1 MLYKKEMKL
10 IDTHT
15 HLYLPEFDQ
24 DREVVVKRAI
34 EAGIE
39 RMYLPN
45 VDSETIDSMH
55 ALESM
60 FPGNCFAMMGLHP
73 CSVKKET
80 MDQELLVVESWLS
93 KRKYP
98 AVGEIGLDLYW
109 DKSTFEIQVE
119 ALRIQCRWAQKC
131 EIPVVLHSRDSTA
144 ECIRV
149 IQEFTGTNEG
159 LKGVFHCFSGT
170 AAEAKAIT
178 EMGFFLGIGGP
189 LTYKKSTLAESIR
202 EISLDYLV
210 LETDAPYL
218 SPVPYRGKRNESLY
232 IREVLDFLSGDR
244 MIGKAEL
251 AEITTKNALKLFA

>member
-1 MLYKKEMKL
+1 MKL

-15 HLYLPEFDQ
+15 HLYLPEFDN
-24 DREVVVKRAI
+24 DRHDVVRRAI
-34 EAGIE
+34 DAGVE

-45 VDSETIDSMH
+45 VEGETIDAMH
-55 ALESM
+55 ELEAA

-80 MDQELLVVESWLS
+80 MEQELALVETWLS

-109 DKSTFEIQVE
+109 DKSTLEIQVE
-119 ALRIQCRWAQKC
+119 ALRIQCSWAQKYN
-131 EIPVVLHSRDSTA
+131 IPVVLHSRDSTA
-144 ECIRV
+144 ECIEV
-149 IQEFTGTNEG
+149 ISEFTGTDAG

-170 AAEAKAIT
+170 AGEAKAIT

-189 LTYKKSTLAESIR
+189 LTYKKSALAESIR
-202 EISLDYLV
+202 EISTDYLV

-218 SPVPYRGKRNESLY
+218 SPVPYRGKRNESSY
-232 IREVLDFLSGDR
+232 IRQVLDFLSEDR

-251 AEITTKNALKLFA
+251 AEITTRNALKLFALHES